1 MRDMA
6 DNESG
11 YDNRDIAR
19 RRIKKCLEHTLTMN
33 PDFADFWER
42 TGKLQKIMV
51 WIGRNVLMLEGLG
64 EPKKTFDADDF
75 ESRKLISPFD
85 FVKSVTDTKENLIV
99 DDWSEKQYNAF
110 IVNKSLSHG
119 QDTVVAANEM
129 NARPHID
136 PKLQYDF
143 LRGIIRKK
151 RRFNKWLKAE
161 KEEHIEIVKE
171 YFGYNNVKA
180 MEALRILRESD
191 IEQMKSLIKKGGKN
205 A

>member
-1 MRDMA
+1 
-6 DNESG
+6 
-11 YDNRDIAR
+11 
-19 RRIKKCLEHTLTMN
+19 
-33 PDFADFWER
+33 
-42 TGKLQKIMV
+42 
-51 WIGRNVLMLEGLG
+51 MLEGLG

-75 ESRKLISPFD
+75 ESRKKGPISPFD

-191 IEQMKSLIKKGGKN
+191 IEQMKSLIKRVAKTHN
-205 A
+205 L